1 MAVTEADAIKDL
13 TGEEVEDLK
22 ETFRTFD
29 KMGATS
35 FGWHVT
41 GPLASASPCRGV
53 VGARFETKH
62 VWTNKTSSARRP
74 VSHRCTA
81 CHGSGGRLAA
91 ECKDGSGEIDLDEL
105 RTVMTSLGYSPTNKQ
120 LEDMMAKVDLDGN
133 GLINFAEFVTMM
145 RKCKVDTDFDRQI
158 REAFKFFD
166 QDGSGAID
174 TKELGN
180 IMRQLGAKLTDSEI
194 NLLVQE
200 ADVDGDGQVD
210 INEASDFVSDC
221 FFFLV

>member
-1 MAVTEADAIKDL
+1 
-13 TGEEVEDLK
+13 
-22 ETFRTFD
+22 
-29 KMGATS
+29 
-35 FGWHVT
+35 
-41 GPLASASPCRGV
+41 
-53 VGARFETKH
+53 
-62 VWTNKTSSARRP
+62 
-74 VSHRCTA
+74 
-81 CHGSGGRLAA
+81 
-91 ECKDGSGEIDLDEL
+91 
-105 RTVMTSLGYSPTNKQ
+105 MTSLGYSPTNKQ
-120 LEDMMAKVDLDGN
+120 LEDMMAKASSGSVFFLEWAVLLLVDLDGN

-210 INEASDFVSDC
+210 INEASDFEGHCFSFFTKVFTEDC
-221 FFFLV
+221 

>member
-1 MAVTEADAIKDL
+1 MAVSEAEAIKDL
-13 TGEEVEDLK
+13 ADEEVEDLR

-29 KMGATS
+29 
-35 FGWHVT
+35 
-41 GPLASASPCRGV
+41 
-53 VGARFETKH
+53 
-62 VWTNKTSSARRP
+62 
-74 VSHRCTA
+74 
-81 CHGSGGRLAA
+81 
-91 ECKDGSGEIDLDEL
+91 KDGSGEIDLNEL

-180 IMRQLGAKLTDSEI
+180 IMRQLGAKLTDAEI

-210 INEASDFVSDC
+210 INE
-221 FFFLV
+221 FLKIMYS

>member
-1 MAVTEADAIKDL
+1 MWHTL
-13 TGEEVEDLK
+13 LNL
-22 ETFRTFD
+22 FRTLHGVGSTCLLGKQFV
-29 KMGATS
+29 AQITTS
-35 FGWHVT
+35 RV
-41 GPLASASPCRGV
+41 
-53 VGARFETKH
+53 
-62 VWTNKTSSARRP
+62 NKAK
-74 VSHRCTA
+74 
-81 CHGSGGRLAA
+81 RLSWQ
-91 ECKDGSGEIDLDEL
+91 DGSGEIDLDEL

-210 INEASDFVSDC
+210 INE
-221 FFFLV
+221 FLKIMYS